1 MILEGKVWKSGPQW
15 LIEVPV
21 LDLATQGKS
30 KKVAYAM
37 LKDAIKLLLGHKH
50 FSLKIR
56 PLAKP
61 HFLLECK
68 DDTEL
73 LALILKRQRVK
84 HDLSLSEMAKRLK
97 VRSKNSYAQYEQG
110 RSQPSL
116 SKLQEFL
123 TAMNSGIRLSLGLVE
138 G

>member
-1 MILEGKVWKSGPQW
+1 MLLEGKVWKSGSHW

-21 LDLATQGKS
+21 LDVATQGRSQKD
-30 KKVAYAM
+30 AYTM
-37 LKDAIKLLLGHKH
+37 LKDAFNLLLGHK
-50 FSLKIR
+50 SLPLKIH
-56 PLAKP
+56 PLTESR
-61 HFLLECK
+61 FLLEVV

-97 VRSKNSYAQYEQG
+97 VRSKNTYAQYEQG

-123 TAMNSGIRLSLGLVE
+123 SAMNSGIRLSLGLVE